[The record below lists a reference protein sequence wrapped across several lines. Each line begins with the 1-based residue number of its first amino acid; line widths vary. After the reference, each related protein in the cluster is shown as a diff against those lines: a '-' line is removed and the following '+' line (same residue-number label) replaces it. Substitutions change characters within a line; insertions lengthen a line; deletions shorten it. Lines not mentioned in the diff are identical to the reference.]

1 MGPPTNRKQK
11 LSCIPESTRRLKV
24 IYDDPD
30 ATDSSSDE
38 ANYDPMMRKRVV
50 LEFALPDV
58 CVNETK
64 VDNVLN
70 KNKNSAKTT
79 PMVKEQTCKYKG
91 VRMRKW
97 GRWAA
102 EIRNPIKGTRE
113 WLGTFNTAEEAS
125 KAYETKKLE
134 FEAITKKST
143 TCKVKKNNSYNS
155 VVTFENMFA
164 SMNGGGGSKSDT
176 DTSNTSSLPELVN
189 SVDVIQSGKALIN
202 EAIVESLKT
211 NNRLEGEFLE
221 QKNVPDLSPLNVV
234 QQPDVIENLETTRL
248 DLNWLTFDG
257 SGQGMDD
264 LGCLHDLQYCDFD
277 NNNGPTDIP
286 DFYFDDNNGPFDI
299 LDFNFDDICAD
310 ESVADE
316 SVADEI
322 ASWIEDIPDKPCP

>member
-38 ANYDPMMRKRVV
+38 TNYDPMMRKRVV

-58 CVNETK
+58 CVNERK

-79 PMVKEQTCKYKG
+79 TPIVKEQTCKYKG

-134 FEAITKKST
+134 FEAITKKSM
-143 TCKVKKNNSYNS
+143 CSKVKKNNSYNS

-164 SMNGGGGSKSDT
+164 SMNGGSKSDT

-189 SVDVIQSGKALIN
+189 SVSDVIKSGKVLIN
-202 EAIVESLKT
+202 EAIVESLET
-211 NNRLEGEFLE
+211 NNHLEGEFLE
-221 QKNVPDLSPLNVV
+221 QNVRDLSPLNVV
-234 QQPDVIENLETTRL
+234 QQPDVIENLETSRL
-248 DLNWLTFDG
+248 DLDWLTFDG

-264 LGCLHDLQYCDFD
+264 LGCLDDLQYCDFD
-277 NNNGPTDIP
+277 DNNGPIDIP

-299 LDFNFDDICAD
+299 PGFNFDDIC
-310 ESVADE
+310 ADE